1 MHAVGDGEGD
11 VAVDAGAGVPAAG
24 RQPVLDLD
32 DDGVLPTELGVA
44 GQVEGERRVAVRMG
58 AELDA
63 VEPDGGVHVHAVEV
77 DGDALAGEVPVDGEG
92 LAVPAGAAGEVCAF
106 GLVAL
111 RVLLRD
117 AVVMRQVDLLPGRIV
132 ERRILRLHGIGQHEL
147 PVGVEIRGAILLG
160 IHGAGVDH
168 LRRGAHL
175 RGGVGS
181 GGVLDRPR

>member
-1 MHAVGDGEGD
+1 MYTPSKLMAMRL
-11 VAVDAGAGVPAAG
+11 PASI
-24 RQPVLDLD
+24 
-32 DDGVLPTELGVA
+32 
-44 GQVEGERRVAVRMG
+44 
-58 AELDA
+58 
-63 VEPDGGVHVHAVEV
+63 
-77 DGDALAGEVPVDGEG
+77 PVDGEG
-92 LAVPAGAAGEVCAF
+92 LAVPAGAAGKVCAF
-106 GLVAL
+106 GLITL

>member
-77 DGDALAGEVPVDGEG
+77 DGDALAGEVPVDVKD
-92 LAVPAGAAGEVCAF
+92 LRYQPVP
-106 GLVAL
+106 
-111 RVLLRD
+111 
-117 AVVMRQVDLLPGRIV
+117 PGRYA
-132 ERRILRLHGIGQHEL
+132 LS
-147 PVGVEIRGAILLG
+147 ASLLCEYFC
-160 IHGAGVDH
+160 VM
-168 LRRGAHL
+168 L
-175 RGGVGS
+175 
-181 GGVLDRPR
+181 

>member
-1 MHAVGDGEGD
+1 MGGEARGLDGHAVIADVHAVGDGEGD

-44 GQVEGERRVAVRMG
+44 GQVEGERRVAIRMG

-77 DGDALAGEVPVDGEG
+77 DG
-92 LAVPAGAAGEVCAF
+92 GAAGKVCAF
-106 GLVAL
+106 GLITL

>member
-1 MHAVGDGEGD
+1 MLHSLGEAAVIVEVTSALAPAAMDLDAVVTVPMAASVLPPFGEHGLLEGDVRRGLGVVGDLGGEVHRHVAAVLGGEARGLDGHAVIADVHAVGDGEGD

-77 DGDALAGEVPVDGEG
+77 DGDALAGEHS
-92 LAVPAGAAGEVCAF
+92 
-106 GLVAL
+106 
-111 RVLLRD
+111 
-117 AVVMRQVDLLPGRIV
+117 GRW
-132 ERRILRLHGIGQHEL
+132 
-147 PVGVEIRGAILLG
+147 
-160 IHGAGVDH
+160 
-168 LRRGAHL
+168 
-175 RGGVGS
+175 
-181 GGVLDRPR
+181 